1 MKKILRIY
9 NELPIKMK
17 ILILILFCL
26 ILGILTRILSNYTTN
41 DLQTYTSELD
51 YKNINI
57 EKLINEN
64 YHETY
69 EDRDAYIILKN
80 IIEEISKKYNT
91 EKNIYKDYYST
102 LDSKY
107 SKFISKKRLSE
118 KLFTIISKLKDNN
131 NNVINFKMYTENNHN
146 NVYILELI
154 NYNNEVSGYI
164 GIIIDYANLKYYIF
178 YVE

>member
-118 KLFTIISKLKDNN
+118 NN
-131 NNVINFKMYTENNHN
+131 NNKVINFKMYTENNHN